1 MYVKLTVQER
11 LKGLRVV
18 EKKLTLEELAEQTGL
33 SRSALGQY
41 ESNDCKDISPFAI
54 VTLAKFY
61 GVSTDYLLG
70 VTENKNHPNTTL
82 QELHLSDDMIDLL
95 SSGKINNRLLCELA
109 THPGFVQLLTDIEIC
124 VDRIADMRIR
134 DMNLLLEST
143 RQQILQ
149 RHAPADNDLYT
160 RTLELAQ
167 VSEDIFY
174 SHVIHDDLDGIVQNI
189 RDAHVKDDTTADAD
203 TQTEATT
210 EKVMQM
216 WNEAMDYD
224 GTMNQKR
231 AHLFCS
237 LMQLDYEKLP
247 LEDQKAM
254 ERISQKS
261 PLLVSAISQRGKAVP
276 ALGYRKEKRK
286 KNHRRRLRYC
296 YDPLK

>member
-11 LKGLRVV
+11 LKDLRVV

-41 ESNDCKDISPFAI
+41 ESNNCKDISPIAI

-95 SSGKINNRLLCELA
+95 SSGRINNRLLCELA

-149 RHAPADNDLYT
+149 KYAPADSDLYT

-174 SHVIHDDLDGIVQNI
+174 SHVIHDDLDGIVQSI
-189 RDAHVKDDTTADAD
+189 RNTHVKDSTTADAD

-210 EKVMQM
+210 EEVMQM

-224 GTMNQKR
+224 GTMSQKR

-261 PLLVSAISQRGKAVP
+261 LLLVSAISQRGKAVP
-276 ALGYRKEKRK
+276 VLRHGKGRGRRK
-286 KNHRRRLRYC
+286 K
-296 YDPLK
+296 K